1 MEIFDVFTLN
11 VPFIEF
17 ESNRSVESFKNTTH
31 SSRFERGNEN
41 SDTPDVSSKSRIRA
55 RCINPTVFSFENSSF
70 HSVVSLVDAWNSWK
84 KKKERSR
91 SISKRSPIKCEI
103 NENTFV
109 NRRFTRFSIFLIF
122 PNFFDFRH
130 NEHVKLIKSRYL
142 IYKIELNYI
151 STTITIN
158 QVKFVKVELAKKKKN
173 SLKRYLNFLSYTN
186 LDRHHHSSK

>member
-70 HSVVSLVDAWNSWK
+70 HSVVSLVDPWNS
-84 KKKERSR
+84 RI
-91 SISKRSPIKCEI
+91 SIGTTIPPNNDDKRRLTNESWYVVYETSARMKRDTRRRLSKIYSTASVRSPLLLP
-103 NENTFV
+103 V
-109 NRRFTRFSIFLIF
+109 ASYRIFG
-122 PNFFDFRH
+122 
-130 NEHVKLIKSRYL
+130 
-142 IYKIELNYI
+142 
-151 STTITIN
+151 
-158 QVKFVKVELAKKKKN
+158 
-173 SLKRYLNFLSYTN
+173 
-186 LDRHHHSSK
+186 